1 MPLTA
6 YRTWALSELVTPA
19 MLNEQVRDNGNVI
32 ILGGGGF
39 LIDGGGSVLA
49 TGIARGCL
57 EVSYNCT
64 LTAARLFANAVGS
77 VVIDIWKDTYAN
89 YPPTVADTITAAAK
103 PTLSAANKSQDTT
116 LTGWT
121 TALTAGD
128 ILYFNVDSVA
138 TITWL
143 LVALRVTR
151 T

>member
-19 MLNEQVRDNGNVI
+19 MLNEQVRDNGNVL

-64 LTAARLFANAVGS
+64 LTAVRLFANVAGN
-77 VVIDIWKDTYAN
+77 VVVDIWKDTYAN

>member
-19 MLNEQVRDNGNVI
+19 MLNEQVRDNGNVL

-39 LIDGGGSVLA
+39 VIDGGGGVLT
-49 TGIARGCL
+49 TGIAKGCL
-57 EVSYNCT
+57 EVPYNCT
-64 LTAARLFANAVGS
+64 LTAVRLFADVAGN

-89 YPPTVADTITAAAK
+89 YPPVVGDSITAAAK
-103 PTLSAANKSQDTT
+103 PTLSAVNKSQDTT

-121 TALTAGD
+121 TTFTAGD
-128 ILYFNVDSVA
+128 ILYFNIDSVA

-143 LVALRVTR
+143 LIALRVTR